1 MFNFCLMKP
10 LIARTKSIA
19 SSSRMIMNN
28 GLGRLWKEVAVAVA
42 CLPNIILEEQ
52 REVSKCAVK
61 ITGILFCV

>member
-1 MFNFCLMKP
+1 
-10 LIARTKSIA
+10 
-19 SSSRMIMNN
+19 MIMNN